1 MTQSQLAEKARLGLS
16 TVVDF
21 ERGRRQ
27 VSEEAI
33 GTIRLALE
41 DSGIEFLSENGGGE
55 GLRLRTRRR
64 TKRK

>member
-1 MTQSQLAEKARLGLS
+1 MTQSQLAEKAKLGLS

-21 ERGRRQ
+21 EKGRRQ

-41 DSGIEFLSENGGGE
+41 DSGIKFLSENGGGE
-55 GLRLRTRRR
+55 GLRLGTRRR
-64 TKRK
+64 SKRK